1 MRKQLLQELKL
12 ISEEEKKYQSGQG
25 NIEKQ
30 LYAKD
35 SISEIDRE
43 LLLERGRLVTVRPH
57 SRFCGIPGAQAQ
69 LCGDDVC
76 GAGKHHTYH

>member
-43 LLLERGRLVTVRPH
+43 LLLERGRLGAPAQP
-57 SRFCGIPGAQAQ
+57 FCGIPGAQAQ

>member
-57 SRFCGIPGAQAQ
+57 SRFVAQAQ